1 MRRTFTG
8 FFSGDAQK
16 ESRYAGCAGFDRKC
30 VTCKG
35 CNKYGNHGAVHPVAR
50 QPESCVKFFE
60 NSFPFEGKWSILNN
74 TVNAEYIPLWYEQ
87 TSPDM
92 VSGSR

>member
-1 MRRTFTG
+1 MEITEPCTRCT
-8 FFSGDAQK
+8 
-16 ESRYAGCAGFDRKC
+16 
-30 VTCKG
+30 
-35 CNKYGNHGAVHPVAR
+35 AV
-50 QPESCVKFFE
+50 ESCVKFFE